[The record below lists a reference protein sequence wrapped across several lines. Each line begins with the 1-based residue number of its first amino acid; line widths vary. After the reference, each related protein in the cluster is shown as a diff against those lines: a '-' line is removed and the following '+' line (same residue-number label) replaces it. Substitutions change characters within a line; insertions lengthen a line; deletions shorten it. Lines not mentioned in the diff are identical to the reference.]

1 MTPSGAHVYTDNN
14 IHVYLYELMHIYEF
28 VVMFTTRDGTLLE
41 EREAGLELPDTKYL
55 V

>member
-1 MTPSGAHVYTDNN
+1 MFIQITTYMCIS
-14 IHVYLYELMHIYEF
+14 ELMHIYEF
-28 VVMFTTRDGTLLE
+28 VVMFTTRDDTLPV